1 VSRQACFPKEARLR
15 KRPEFLRV
23 QDRGEKVAQGPLVI
37 LALRSPSG
45 SSRLGV
51 TVSSKVGNAVTR
63 VRIRRHVREFYRQHR
78 GEFPEGVDVVVI
90 ARGSAKQA
98 SGASLRAAL
107 QALLPH
113 LNRRFPK

>member
-1 VSRQACFPKEARLR
+1 MSRQACFPKEARLR

-78 GEFPEGVDVVVI
+78 GELPEGVDVVVI